1 MNTCVSPHMVLE
13 ILYSFI
19 KKEMIEKLIEVQNK
33 LILELEKA
41 IESSFETS
49 VSEESLTSG
58 PLTLQSLRSTQK
70 DFFSFF
76 GNYFSFKFRI
86 T

>member
-1 MNTCVSPHMVLE
+1 MVLE